1 MASLGSAIL
10 FVLLL
15 IISGIV
21 DHIFKYAFLAGIL
34 TGIMS
39 SYYESCLFNITSLIQ
54 AYNIHMESDLK
65 VRNILS
71 NFFCAI

>member
-15 IISGIV
+15 ISSAIV
-21 DHIFKYAFLAGIL
+21 DHIFKYAFLVGIS

-39 SYYESCLFNITSLIQ
+39 SYYES
-54 AYNIHMESDLK
+54 
-65 VRNILS
+65 
-71 NFFCAI
+71 

>member
-1 MASLGSAIL
+1 MINYYHFNQAEVTAAPVMASLGSAIL

-39 SYYESCLFNITSLIQ
+39 SYYES
-54 AYNIHMESDLK
+54 
-65 VRNILS
+65 
-71 NFFCAI
+71 